1 MTAEMEEIQK
11 SKKIP
16 SVISFAFK
24 DFTKNRETGKWYAKR
39 RFCTS
44 SFTETI
50 GVTSGFTK

>member
-1 MTAEMEEIQK
+1 MAEMEEKQK

-24 DFTKNRETGKWYAKR
+24 DFTENRETGKWYAKC